1 MVKDT
6 FYTIRYKG
14 FWIHVHNER
23 EPGTLFCREVVT
35 VQDPETYLVKAV
47 PTIRAAKMFI
57 TRRTKCRVT
66 K

>member
-1 MVKDT
+1 MVKEC

-14 FWIHVHNER
+14 YWIHVHHER
-23 EPGTLFCREVVT
+23 VPGVSSREVVT
-35 VQDPETYLVKAV
+35 VQDPETYLVKPAV
-47 PTIRAAKMFI
+47 TLRAAKMFI